1 MKANKLARAEFG
13 KLFMRPAIYFM
24 TAFLVIALVLATLLY
39 TPTVRE
45 NSNVNF
51 NSLNQTVS
59 DIYSAFNDETSTSTN
74 SKVVI
79 DTAFLNTYKQIA
91 TFNSSSNTLNAII
104 EKAQHIDSFLDESS
118 GTSFYNLLKML
129 ANNQNDSSV
138 KANFV
143 NSLLQLKT
151 MVYEINNF
159 LGNEVNS
166 QTIDFYITISEYEE
180 INRFFQSFY
189 DVIPREAV
197 LSEHQAEELIHLG
210 NLIVEKYML
219 DEVIAQLSSYEKIQ
233 LDQEKFDALKVE
245 YFLPIAT
252 NEMRVAIGEEQTENE
267 NTSIMDDLY
276 SQITAFV
283 KEKSDS
289 TKPEDIDTINL
300 LITKYKNVSKIGAVL
315 LDTSFQLSKNQGK
328 SDVSI
333 GAYMGF
339 SDFNSYALKESM
351 LLNDYLLEN
360 SIFDGKYYNNLSFS
374 QTMGTVPTAFD
385 FAFYSMQILT
395 IIITV
400 FCIFFVVSGIAGEQS
415 GGTMKMIATRPF
427 RKTKIITGKLL
438 SCFYFMLMFLPIA
451 TVASVVV
458 GAAQFGFGA
467 NYNVIMIFNAQFVI
481 AVPSV
486 IAFLIYLLTLIVSTF
501 FFVALA
507 CFISVIFSSTAFATF
522 TTFIIYLVGII
533 FNSLFALNSWYPFMP
548 FAHLDLFRYFGG
560 AETSPV
566 FLGINLTLD
575 ANFFISLAVSVG
587 SIFILILSS
596 KLIFKKKDIS

>member
-129 ANNQNDSSV
+129 ANNQNDSIV
-138 KANFV
+138 KANLI

-315 LDTSFQLSKNQGK
+315 LLKQDLAVTGDGHS
-328 SDVSI
+328 SDLVV
-333 GAYMGF
+333 GVLVVGCF
-339 SDFNSYALKESM
+339 EQRSYQVVLCFLAVQCGIQAG
-351 LLNDYLLEN
+351 YV
-360 SIFDGKYYNNLSFS
+360 LSF
-374 QTMGTVPTAFD
+374 F
-385 FAFYSMQILT
+385 L
-395 IIITV
+395 
-400 FCIFFVVSGIAGEQS
+400 FV
-415 GGTMKMIATRPF
+415 
-427 RKTKIITGKLL
+427 
-438 SCFYFMLMFLPIA
+438 CHD
-451 TVASVVV
+451 
-458 GAAQFGFGA
+458 
-467 NYNVIMIFNAQFVI
+467 
-481 AVPSV
+481 
-486 IAFLIYLLTLIVSTF
+486 
-501 FFVALA
+501 
-507 CFISVIFSSTAFATF
+507 FSS
-522 TTFIIYLVGII
+522 
-533 FNSLFALNSWYPFMP
+533 LNSGRGPMVRGLNVERFSCSGRWM
-548 FAHLDLFRYFGG
+548 RGWR
-560 AETSPV
+560 
-566 FLGINLTLD
+566 
-575 ANFFISLAVSVG
+575 
-587 SIFILILSS
+587 
-596 KLIFKKKDIS
+596 